1 MSSYT
6 GPLRTCIRALKYQGQ
21 KRLAGPLGTL
31 LAQAYATYQLQAD
44 LIVPVP
50 LHTER
55 IKQRGY
61 SQLLAKVCAT
71 QLHVPLETS
80 LLTRVRPTAAQVNL
94 KPSERQRNVANAFRC
109 TSPSSIQMVKG
120 KRIVL
125 IDDVCTTGA
134 TLGACAAPLFAA
146 GAQSV
151 WGLVLAR
158 PL

>member
-1 MSSYT
+1 MP
-6 GPLRTCIRALKYQGQ
+6 GRFQNQ
-21 KRLAGPLGTL
+21 
-31 LAQAYATYQLQAD
+31 
-44 LIVPVP
+44 
-50 LHTER
+50 
-55 IKQRGY
+55 

>member
-61 SQLLAKVCAT
+61 
-71 QLHVPLETS
+71 
-80 LLTRVRPTAAQVNL
+80 RGRPR
-94 KPSERQRNVANAFRC
+94 KPRSF
-109 TSPSSIQMVKG
+109 
-120 KRIVL
+120 
-125 IDDVCTTGA
+125 
-134 TLGACAAPLFAA
+134 
-146 GAQSV
+146 
-151 WGLVLAR
+151 
-158 PL
+158 